1 MPKFILVFCSSKKF
15 KKNLKKM
22 LKQGKNI
29 EKLLDVVD
37 KLALKEELNEKYKNH
52 MLKDDK
58 YYKNCGE
65 CHIEPDWLL
74 VYQYYEDELI
84 LVLVNT
90 GSHSDLFR

>member
-1 MPKFILVFCSSKKF
+1 M
-15 KKNLKKM
+15 
-22 LKQGKNI
+22 
-29 EKLLDVVD
+29 LDVVD
-37 KLALKEELNEKYKNH
+37 KLALKEELNEKYKNY

-74 VYQYYEDELI
+74 VYQYYENELI

>member
-1 MPKFILVFCSSKKF
+1 MIINIRFFIQ
-15 KKNLKKM
+15 KNLKKI

-29 EKLLDVVD
+29 EKLLDIVD
-37 KLALKEELNEKYKNH
+37 RLALKEEIEEKYKNH

-74 VYQYYEDELI
+74 VYQYYEGELI
-84 LVLVNT
+84 L
-90 GSHSDLFR
+90 SKYW